1 MLFKYFKIAL
11 WCYVVLMPLSITG
24 CMHAECSI
32 DNSTTILTAHE
43 HQLTVEVVSTRPAR
57 DCGLAFRETLPE
69 NHGMLFV
76 FKSDQ
81 ILEFWMKNT
90 AIPLTI
96 AYLDVDGEIL
106 GIHEMTPHEPE
117 RRYTSSV
124 PARYALETNQGWFR
138 THGIKVGDKVNFHLS
153 ADLKIH

>member
-1 MLFKYFKIAL
+1 MAL
-11 WCYVVLMPLSITG
+11 PITG

-32 DNSTTILTAHE
+32 DNSTMMLTAHE

-57 DCGLAFRETLPE
+57 DCGLAFRVTLPE

-76 FKSDQ
+76 YRDDR

-90 AIPLTI
+90 VIPLTI
-96 AYLDVDGEIL
+96 AYINVDGQILEI
-106 GIHEMTPHEPE
+106 HHMDPHEPE

-124 PARYALETNQGWFR
+124 PVRYALETNHGWFR
-138 THGIKVGDKVNFHLS
+138 THGVEVGDKVNFHLP
-153 ADLKIH
+153 ADLKIQ